1 MPRTISAY
9 HALTITA
16 LVVTP
21 VFAQSA
27 TLTVQSGNGV
37 SAVQAT
43 SSEDAAEAHRLSRE
57 GDKSMTQKRYDV
69 AIALYERAYRLAPS
83 NLSNYTRLLQARRAA
98 GRMTAEDREALD
110 LIEKQQ
116 ATRVQQTIADVRITL
131 AQAQGA
137 LRDGDIALAKSKA
150 DSAGMSLD
158 NLPPDVDVSVYR
170 EKIKTTLNSVR
181 RADRKAGNKSRQV
194 DATLTLGDAGE
205 LTPVDTS
212 APAAATANT
221 SAPIPYTPPPSN
233 TEPVTSGDMVETRTG
248 EMYDNDQHVY
258 DRSVEAALLQGRA
271 DVLMRSG
278 GEDMIPP
285 ATDLTYPSDFA
296 DKTRRRARYRD
307 GVIYES
313 QSFTGADGQTYTTAV
328 YDISDLVVS
337 VPDFYAPYP
346 ATAREQ
352 RQWELDRQF
361 IRDRS
366 YIFNGYPEDL
376 AAGLPLLHF
385 FGGINQN
392 AIGGRTDPNQRA
404 RVLRTI
410 ELFLNQQTGGGLA
423 PVQQPQGLQPG
434 IMQAN

>member
-1 MPRTISAY
+1 MPRTKSVLN
-9 HALTITA
+9 ALTITA
-16 LVVTP
+16 LVVSP
-21 VFAQSA
+21 VFAQSVSM
-27 TLTVQSGNGV
+27 TVQSNDGGV
-37 SAVQAT
+37 AVQAT
-43 SSEDAAEAHRLSRE
+43 SSEDAAEALRLSKE
-57 GDKSMTQKRYDV
+57 GDKFVAKKQYEI

-83 NLSNYTRLLQARRAA
+83 DQGNYARLLNARRAA
-98 GRMTAEDREALD
+98 GRMTAEDREALS

-116 ATRVQQTIADVRITL
+116 ATRVQQSLSDVRL
-131 AQAQGA
+131 ALVQARSA
-137 LRDGDIALAKSKA
+137 LREGDAALAKSKA
-150 DSAGMSLD
+150 ESARMTLD
-158 NLPPDVDVSVYR
+158 NLPPDVDVSIYR
-170 EKIKTTLNSVR
+170 QQIKAALNSVR
-181 RADRKAGNKSRQV
+181 RADRKAGTKTRQV
-194 DATLTLGDAGE
+194 DASLTLGDAGE
-205 LTPVDTS
+205 MTPVDPN
-212 APAAATANT
+212 APAPA
-221 SAPIPYTPPPSN
+221 APIPYTPPQAN
-233 TEPVTSGDMVETRTG
+233 AAPVTNADLADSSTPE
-248 EMYDNDQHVY
+248 EYDNDQHVY
-258 DRSVEAALLQGRA
+258 DRTVEAALLQSRA

-278 GEDMIPP
+278 GEDMIPHT
-285 ATDLTYPSDFA
+285 TDLTYPSDFA

-307 GVIYES
+307 GVVYES

-361 IRDRS
+361 LRDRS

-392 AIGGRTDPNQRA
+392 AIRGPTDPNQRM

-410 ELFLNQQTGGGLA
+410 DAFLNHQTGGGLV

-434 IMQAN
+434 AMQAN

>member
-1 MPRTISAY
+1 MPRTISAFRT
-9 HALTITA
+9 LTITA

-21 VFAQSA
+21 VFAQSV
-27 TLTVQSGNGV
+27 TMTVQSGNGV
-37 SAVQAT
+37 TAVQAT
-43 SSEDAAEAHRLSRE
+43 SADDIAEARQLAKE
-57 GDKSMTQKRYDV
+57 GDKSMTQKRYEV
-69 AIALYERAYRLAPS
+69 AIALFERAYRLAPNEQS
-83 NLSNYTRLLQARRAA
+83 HYARLLNARRAA
-98 GRMTAEDREALD
+98 GRLSAEDREALD

-116 ATRVQQTIADVRITL
+116 ATRVQQTLTDVRISL
-131 AQAQGA
+131 AQARAA
-137 LRDGDIALAKSKA
+137 LHDGDTALARSKA
-150 DSAGMSLD
+150 DSASMTLD
-158 NLPPDVDVSVYR
+158 NLPPNVDVSIYR
-170 EKIKTTLNSVR
+170 QQIKATLNSIR
-181 RADRKAGNKSRQV
+181 RADRKTGNKSRQV
-194 DATLTLGDAGE
+194 DQTLTLGDAGE
-205 LTPVDTS
+205 MTPVDTN
-212 APAAATANT
+212 APASTTPAAST
-221 SAPIPYTPPPSN
+221 PIPYTPPTNP
-233 TEPVTSGDMVETRTG
+233 EPANSADLADTQTP

-258 DRSVEAALLQGRA
+258 DRSVEAALLQSRA

-285 ATDLTYPSDFA
+285 TTDLTYPSDFA
-296 DKTRRRARYRD
+296 NKTQRRARYRD
-307 GVIYES
+307 GVLYES
-313 QSFTGADGQTYTTAV
+313 QSFTGADGQTYTTAI